1 MRAAAKAEHCQQQ
14 FALRVAGIPKRT
26 EQALRPIAVE
36 SAALRA
42 FNRALLLQ
50 FPPLPPGQY
59 CGVKGETAA
68 SATVAWLRT
77 DAVKGAEL
85 DLRRA
90 FDTVHHAVARAG
102 ALAAGVPAPIV
113 EFLAHFVWPAPRYC
127 VVHGAAPS
135 RPVHACTGLPAG
147 DPCSPSLLAYVLAPW
162 RLIVESCPEIRAF
175 LFMDDRS
182 IVDLGGRPDSEDAL
196 GAALELSQWVDATL
210 GLQEHRGKRQLW
222 DRRVNPDASVE
233 HLGITTAPNSR
244 VFPELHVSEPQV
256 CSLAAAITCLPGGM
270 AVCERL
276 LQGLV
281 LPKLLWSAPLTPKL
295 SPAVT
300 EAFYRAIRG
309 PCTWWCKGRVWAD
322 RVSLH
327 PEFAAAICCLAATQ
341 KHPVAGNVV
350 LQSVVCHH
358 AERLQ
363 LQVTQ
368 DSPQGV
374 LLQPLPGAP
383 AQVVRAVRT
392 VARAQQRPNAC
403 FAAAGGAGHGLRVV
417 ARALALTLVR
427 RTRADA
433 EGCHDIDLEAQSHP
447 RWKLWRSKLSAAA
460 RTNLDIFRGGAVK
473 TKSRRYW
480 NYGRAFCRCP
490 CGHAVASS
498 RHLFQECPRL
508 DADRRRLQQTYGLAP
523 AFWTHVPR
531 CTSKSGWITMSASP
545 CADTRVRM
553 QIAACSL
560 GLVIV
565 PLAEEVSFPA

>member
-1 MRAAAKAEHCQQQ
+1 M
-14 FALRVAGIPKRT
+14 
-26 EQALRPIAVE
+26 E

-50 FPPLPPGQY
+50 FPALPPGQY

-77 DAVKGAEL
+77 DAVRGAEL
-85 DLRRA
+85 DLRKA

-102 ALAAGVPAPIV
+102 ALAAGVPAAIV

-127 VVHGAAPS
+127 VVHGAAPA
-135 RPVHACTGLPAG
+135 RPVCACTGLPAG

-162 RLIVESCPEIRAF
+162 RSLVESCPGIRAF

-182 IVDLGGRPDSEDAL
+182 LVDLVGRRCSEDAL
-196 GAALELSQWVDATL
+196 ASALALSQWADETL
-210 GLQEHRGKRQLW
+210 GLQEHQGKRQLW
-222 DRRVNPDASVE
+222 DRTANPAASVE
-233 HLGITTAPNSR
+233 HLGITTAPGSS
-244 VFPELHVSEPQV
+244 VFPELRVAEPQL
-256 CSLAAAITCLPGGM
+256 CSLASAVTCLPGGM
-270 AVCERL
+270 AVSERL

-322 RVSLH
+322 RVTLH
-327 PEFAAAICCLAATQ
+327 PEFAAAFRCLEATQ
-341 KHPVAGNVV
+341 KHPVAGNLV
-350 LQSVVCHH
+350 LQSVACHH
-358 AERLQ
+358 AARLQ
-363 LQVTQ
+363 LQVMQ

-383 AQVVRAVRT
+383 APVARAVRL
-392 VARAQQRPNAC
+392 VATAQRRQHAS
-403 FAAAGGAGHGLRVV
+403 FAAAGDEGHGLRIV
-417 ARALALTLVR
+417 ARALALGLVR

-433 EGCHDIDLEAQSHP
+433 EGCDDIDLEAQSHP
-447 RWKLWRSKLSAAA
+447 QRKHWRSKLSAAA
-460 RTNLDIFRGGAVK
+460 RTHLDIFRGGAVK
-473 TKSRRYW
+473 TQSRRYW
-480 NYGRAFCRCP
+480 NHGRACCQCS

-508 DADRRRLQQTYGLAP
+508 DADRRRLQQHYGLAP
-523 AFWTHVPR
+523 AFWTNVPR

-545 CADTRVRM
+545 CAVTRVRM
-553 QIAACSL
+553 QIAACAL